1 MQVDA
6 SLTYYNQAIKYYK
19 MGSKTDIEWTQD
31 IIRIIAKIRDEYPE
45 LSKYVEDMPVSLNQ
59 NNAPDKSPN
68 NMQEYYESLE
78 MLIKNYQETHISAV

>member
-6 SLTYYNQAIKYYK
+6 SLTYYNQAIKYYI

-45 LSKYVEDMPVSLNQ
+45 LSKYVEDM
-59 NNAPDKSPN
+59 
-68 NMQEYYESLE
+68 
-78 MLIKNYQETHISAV
+78 